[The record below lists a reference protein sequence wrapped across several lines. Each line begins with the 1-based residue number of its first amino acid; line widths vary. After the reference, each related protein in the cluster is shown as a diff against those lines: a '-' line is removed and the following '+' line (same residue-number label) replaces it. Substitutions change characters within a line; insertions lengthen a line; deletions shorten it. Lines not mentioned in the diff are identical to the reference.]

1 MRNPAIDIARFVAF
15 CGMVLVNFRIAASVT
30 ATADWPSA
38 VTNALEGRAAA
49 LFVLLAGLGLSL
61 ARAQPQRILKRAAF
75 LFLLGL
81 LNLTIFEADIL
92 HFYAL
97 YFLLAALLYR
107 ASDRALLGATAL
119 IVMTGYICLF
129 VLDYSANWDWDT
141 LTYANFTNPYG
152 FLRHSFL
159 NGWHPVFPWAGF
171 LTFGM
176 WLGRQDLA
184 SLQIQR
190 RLVVWGAVAGVT
202 AALPQHLVH
211 SAALAELMGTAAL
224 PPTPFYM
231 VSATGS
237 ACACLGLLLLATPH
251 FPTRISE
258 ALAVT
263 GRQALTLYLAHI
275 IVGMGLLEAFGL
287 LDGTLS
293 TGAIFAYSLG
303 FCAAC
308 VIYAK
313 AWQRVLPYGPLEAVL
328 KRL

>member
-1 MRNPAIDIARFVAF
+1 MRTPAIDIARFMAF

-38 VTNALEGRAAA
+38 VTSALEGRAAA

-61 ARAQPQRILKRAAF
+61 GQATPKRILKRAAF

-97 YFLLAALLYR
+97 YFLVAALLYR
-107 ASDRALLGATAL
+107 ASDPALLGATVL
-119 IVMTGYICLF
+119 IVLTGYVCLF
-129 VLDYSANWDWDT
+129 ALDYSANWDWET
-141 LTYANFTNPYG
+141 LTYNNFTTLSG

-176 WLGRQDLA
+176 WLGRQDLTG
-184 SLQIQR
+184 LRTQY
-190 RLVVWGAVAGVT
+190 RLVLWGSVAGIT
-202 AALPQHLVH
+202 ATLPQHLVH
-211 SAALAELMGTAAL
+211 SAELAELLGTAAL

-231 VSATGS
+231 VSAAGS
-237 ACACLGLLLLATPH
+237 ACACLGLLLLAAPH
-251 FPTRISE
+251 FPNWIS
-258 ALAVT
+258 APLAVT

-275 IVGMGLLEAFGL
+275 IIGMGVLEALDL
-287 LDGTLS
+287 LDGTLR

-308 VIYAK
+308 VIYANV
-313 AWQRVLPYGPLEAVL
+313 WRRVWRHGPLEAVL